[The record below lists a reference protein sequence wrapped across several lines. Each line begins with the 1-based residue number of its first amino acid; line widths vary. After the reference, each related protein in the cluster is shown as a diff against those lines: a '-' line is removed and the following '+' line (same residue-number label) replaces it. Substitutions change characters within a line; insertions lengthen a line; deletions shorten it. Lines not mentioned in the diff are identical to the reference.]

1 MAFKDLQLKRS
12 YDTGETGTDVLR
24 DFYVPALGAASSYDR
39 LAGFFSS
46 RALAVAAEG
55 VAGLIRNGGRM
66 RLVVSPRL
74 QPEDAAA
81 LTEGAPTHEF
91 EALMVTRMR
100 DEFCLEDLESEIA
113 RNHVRALC
121 WMLSSGVLEIRL
133 VILDGFTASDAGLYH
148 QKVGILTDPAGDMVS
163 FSGSINETAKG
174 WLGNIEQ
181 FKVFRSWVDVESD
194 YVTDDC
200 DTFARYWEGTSCAAR
215 TITLPVA
222 IKEDLLRLAP
232 DDIESLDTLMAREER
247 PPWASATKPAFKLRA
262 YQQEAVDAWL
272 DAGGM
277 GIFEM
282 ATGTG
287 KTKTALSA
295 VQRLAREKKCLLV
308 VVSVPYQ
315 HLATQ
320 WREDI
325 LQMFPQADVVM
336 AGGSNSNWRKDTL
349 DLTARLAMGVT
360 EVAIVVAVHNTAASP
375 SFLAELA
382 RAQGVCS
389 DTVLIADEMHAL
401 GAAKFQSALSQDYRW
416 RLGLSATPQRWFDDA
431 GTSALESFF
440 GDVVYKFGIEEAL
453 RYIDPS
459 TGKSVLT
466 PYTYHPH
473 FISLTDTE
481 VEEYQRLTQRA
492 IRAKGQ
498 DPNPSGQTLEELL
511 IFMRARV
518 AKRAEQKLAVT
529 DYFLDRY
536 GSEIRHCI
544 IYCMDSEQMETVS
557 EKLSS
562 RGVVFRYFTGEEG
575 IRAGS
580 DGLSE
585 RQRILRSFEAGDTQV
600 LVAMKCLDEGVD
612 VKQAQLGL
620 ILASSTNPREFI
632 QRRGRLLRRTPGK
645 ERATIHDVIL
655 RPDLAR
661 MSNPETREMEM
672 RILTKELERLGEFA
686 ACADNSAECYAKVLE
701 ELSRLSVGGVR
712 GSRE

>member
-1 MAFKDLQLKRS
+1 MGLRDLPLRRS
-12 YDTGETGTDVLR
+12 YDTGQTGTDVLR
-24 DFYVPALGAASSYDR
+24 DFYVPALGVASSYDR

-55 VAGLIRNGGRM
+55 VAGLIRNSGKM

-74 QPEDAAA
+74 QPEDVAA
-81 LTEGAPTHEF
+81 LTSEVREHEIDAIVAARLKADF
-91 EALMVTRMR
+91 HL
-100 DEFCLEDLESEIA
+100 DDLEEEIA
-113 RNHVRALC
+113 RDHVRALC
-121 WMLSSGVLEIRL
+121 WMLSSGTLEIRL
-133 VILDGFTASDAGLYH
+133 VLPRGTAAGQAGLYH
-148 QKVGILTDPAGDMVS
+148 QKVGILADSTGDAVT
-163 FSGSINETAKG
+163 FSGSINETACG

-181 FKVFRSWVDVESD
+181 FKVFRSWVEVESD
-194 YVTDDC
+194 YVADDC
-200 DTFARYWEGTSCAAR
+200 STFLRYWDGRSNAAR
-215 TITLPVA
+215 TITLPTAVE
-222 IKEDLLRLAP
+222 EDLLRIAP
-232 DDIESLDTLMAREER
+232 DDVDSLNLAFVREEKT
-247 PPWASATKPAFKLRA
+247 PWVCKSSPAFKLRA
-262 YQQEAVDAWL
+262 YQQEAVDAWF

-287 KTKTALSA
+287 KTKTALSS
-295 VQRLAREKKCLLV
+295 VQRLAREKKCLFL

-320 WREDI
+320 WGEDI
-325 LQMFPQADVVM
+325 AQMFPQADVVM
-336 AGGSNSNWRKDTL
+336 AGGSNSNWRRDTL

-360 EVAIVVAVHNTAASP
+360 QVAIVVAVHNTAASP
-375 SFLAELA
+375 AFLAELA

-401 GAAKFQSALSQDYRW
+401 GAMKFQAALLPDYRW

-431 GTSALESFF
+431 GTCALESFF

-459 TGKSVLT
+459 TGRSVLT

-473 FISLTDTE
+473 FISLTDIE

-498 DPNPSGQTLEELL
+498 NPDASGQSLEELL

-529 DYFLDRY
+529 DDFLERY
-536 GSEIRHCI
+536 GNGIRHCI

-562 RGVVFRYFTGEEG
+562 RGIVFRYFTGEEG
-575 IRAGS
+575 TRAGS

-632 QRRGRLLRRTPGK
+632 QRRGRLLRRAPGK
-645 ERATIHDVIL
+645 ERAIIHDVIL

-661 MSNPETREMEM
+661 MSNPETRDMEM
-672 RILTKELERLGEFA
+672 RILQKELERLGEFA
-686 ACADNSAECYAKVLE
+686 ACADNAAECYAKVLE

>member
-1 MAFKDLQLKRS
+1 MALRDLQLRRS

-24 DFYVPALGAASSYDR
+24 DFYVPALGVASSYDR

-55 VAGLIRNGGRM
+55 IAGLIRNGGKM

-74 QPEDAAA
+74 QPEDVAA
-81 LTEGAPTHEF
+81 LTQGAQAQES
-91 EALMVTRMR
+91 EALVVTRMR
-100 DEFCLEDLESEIA
+100 SDFCLDDLEGEIA

-121 WMLSSGVLEIRL
+121 WMLSEGMLEIRL
-133 VILDGFTASDAGLYH
+133 VLPGGSEGSEAGLYH
-148 QKVGILTDPAGDMVS
+148 QKVGILADSTGDTIT

-181 FKVFRSWVDVESD
+181 FKVFRSWVEVESD
-194 YVTDDC
+194 YVADDRG
-200 DTFARYWEGTSCAAR
+200 TFLRYWEGTSHAAR
-215 TITLPVA
+215 TITLPFA
-222 IKEDLLRLAP
+222 IEEDLLRLAP
-232 DDIESLDTLMAREER
+232 DDIESLDLVLAREEGT
-247 PPWASATKPAFKLRA
+247 PWTSTAKPGFALRA
-262 YQQEAVDAWL
+262 YQQEAVDAWF
-272 DAGGM
+272 DAGGT
-277 GIFEM
+277 GVFEM

-295 VQRLAREKKCLLV
+295 AQRLARQQESLFV

-320 WREDI
+320 WGEDI
-325 LQMFPQADVVM
+325 AQMFPQADVVM
-336 AGGSNSNWRKDTL
+336 AGGANSSWRKDTL

-360 EVAIVVAVHNTAASP
+360 QVAVVVAVHNTAASE
-375 SFLAELA
+375 SFLAEVA
-382 RAQGVCS
+382 RARSVCA

-401 GAAKFQSALSQDYRW
+401 GASKFRAALAPDYRW

-431 GTSALESFF
+431 GTSALEVFF

-453 RYIDPS
+453 QSIDS
-459 TGKSVLT
+459 ATGKSVLT

-473 FISLTDTE
+473 FISLTDAE

-498 DPNPSGQTLEELL
+498 DPDPSGQTLEELL

-529 DYFLDRY
+529 DAFLDQY
-536 GSEIRHCI
+536 GSEICHCI
-544 IYCMDSEQMETVS
+544 IYCMDGEQMETVS

-575 IRAGS
+575 TRAGS

-585 RQRILRSFEAGDTQV
+585 RQRILRSFESGDTQV

-612 VKQAQLGL
+612 VKRAQLGL

-632 QRRGRLLRRTPGK
+632 QRRGRLLRRASGK

-655 RPDLAR
+655 RPDIAR
-661 MSNPETREMEM
+661 MSNPETRDMEM
-672 RILTKELERLGEFA
+672 RILKKELERLGEFA

-701 ELSRLSVGGVR
+701 ELSRLSVGTVR
-712 GSRE
+712 GTHE

>member
-1 MAFKDLQLKRS
+1 MTLRDLQLRRS

-24 DFYVPALGAASSYDR
+24 DFYVPALDAASSYDR

-55 VAGLIRNGGRM
+55 VAGLIRNGGKM

-74 QPEDAAA
+74 QPEDVAA
-81 LTEGAPTHEF
+81 LTAEVDERELQTLVA
-91 EALMVTRMR
+91 ARMKA
-100 DEFCLEDLESEIA
+100 DFCLEDLEEEIA

-121 WMLSSGVLEIRL
+121 WMLSSGALEIRL
-133 VILDGFTASDAGLYH
+133 VLPVGPETGGAGLYH
-148 QKVGILTDPAGDMVS
+148 QKVGILTDSTGDAVT
-163 FSGSINETAKG
+163 FSGSINETARG

-181 FKVFRSWVDVESD
+181 FKVFRSWVGVESD
-194 YVTDDC
+194 YVADDR
-200 DTFARYWEGTSCAAR
+200 DTFLRYWDGTSNAAR
-215 TITLPVA
+215 TITLPTAVE
-222 IKEDLLRLAP
+222 EDLLRFAP
-232 DDIESLDTLMAREER
+232 DDIDSIDLVLAREEKT
-247 PPWASATKPAFKLRA
+247 PWAGGASPAFKLRA
-262 YQQEAVDAWL
+262 YQQEAVDAWF

-295 VQRLAREKKCLLV
+295 VQRLAREKKCLFI

-360 EVAIVVAVHNTAASP
+360 EVAIVVAVHNTAASSP
-375 SFLAELA
+375 FLAELA

-389 DTVLIADEMHAL
+389 DTVLISDEMHAL

-473 FISLTDTE
+473 FISLSDTE

-498 DPNPSGQTLEELL
+498 DPDPSGQTLEELL

-529 DYFLDRY
+529 DDFLDRY

-612 VKQAQLGL
+612 VKQAELGL

-632 QRRGRLLRRTPGK
+632 QRRGRLLRRAPGK

-672 RILTKELERLGEFA
+672 RILKKELERLGEFA